1 MVKIYQTKDSDK
13 LAELNECVQD
23 IHANI
28 EPELF
33 KRYDKNEMKELFS
46 EIVKDENMFI
56 FIVAYQEID
65 VGYLLLSRVKYPE
78 TNFRKAYESLY
89 IEQISINKEFHKK
102 GIGKA
107 LINKAK
113 QTALSLGI
121 KRIEL
126 DYWTKNKEA
135 GVFFECQGFK
145 PYNTK
150 MYYNNDCI

>member
-23 IHANI
+23 IHATI

-33 KRYDKNEMKELFS
+33 KKYDKNEMQELFS

-56 FIVAYQEID
+56 FIVAHHEID
-65 VGYLLLSRVKYPE
+65 VGYLILSRVKYPE

-126 DYWTKNKEA
+126 DYWNKNIEA
-135 GVFFECQGFK
+135 GVFFESQGFK

-150 MYYNNDCI
+150 MYFNIDFI